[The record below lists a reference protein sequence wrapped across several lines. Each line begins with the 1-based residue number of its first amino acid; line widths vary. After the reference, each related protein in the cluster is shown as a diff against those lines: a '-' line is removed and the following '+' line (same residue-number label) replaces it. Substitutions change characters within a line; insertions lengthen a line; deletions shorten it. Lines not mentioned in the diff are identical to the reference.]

1 MSRSGTYRDHTAIIR
16 VGVGPWPLESPRR
29 PGISMPGPS
38 TKSLTTL
45 VPRLVRARS
54 PACESDN
61 RPGRIACYYYQI
73 TIPSNWYAAGRLV
86 VRRHRCAAADR
97 DVEMARGRHRHI
109 HGPGPTL
116 QRVHRHRLHRRYCC
130 LSFGRSGVYPGG
142 RALGCGPG
150 GTLPSGYAA
159 RRYSSCHWRS
169 DQPEALS
176 RREGLGI

>member
-97 DVEMARGRHRHI
+97 EVEMARGRHRHI
-109 HGPGPTL
+109 HGPGPAL
-116 QRVHRHRLHRRYCC
+116 QRAHRHRR
-130 LSFGRSGVYPGG
+130 
-142 RALGCGPG
+142 
-150 GTLPSGYAA
+150 
-159 RRYSSCHWRS
+159 WRKRLTS
-169 DQPEALS
+169 KVLLFILRP
-176 RREGLGI
+176 LGIISWRPCPRVRPRRHATQRVRRSEIFKLSLAL